1 MPPDVLVVSMGSF
14 RRFPEKVPLR
24 IGEKTYYILE
34 SIQPLLPKKVRILI
48 GEVVAAG
55 QISNVDSTPTGAM
68 QKISRINKVF
78 GRF

>member
-1 MPPDVLVVSMGSF
+1 MAESLFVCD
-14 RRFPEKVPLR
+14 
-24 IGEKTYYILE
+24 ILE